1 MVGQRFLQR
10 VHPNP
15 VLNLRHVASHL
26 LPRDSHVSLERIEG
40 LQQVRL
46 RELEYGASYIESAI
60 TRPPSSKPLELSVD
74 AVTASGPSPHPF
86 QDVSRQLKREPYD
99 EQVNAR

>member
-40 LQQVRL
+40 LQQVRR
-46 RELEYGASYIESAI
+46 RELEYGVVHRSAI
-60 TRPPSSKPLELSVD
+60 PRPPSSKAPRT
-74 AVTASGPSPHPF
+74 AVRGHRRIGGGAITASVPGCIPPIEAPNPTMS
-86 QDVSRQLKREPYD
+86 K
-99 EQVNAR
+99 

>member
-15 VLNLRHVASHL
+15 VRNLRHVASHL

-40 LQQVRL
+40 LQQVRR
-46 RELEYGASYIESAI
+46 RELEYGVVHRVRHPAPSFLQG
-60 TRPPSSKPLELSVD
+60 PSSCRQM
-74 AVTASGPSPHPF
+74 PSPHRGGDITASFPGCIPPIEAPNPTM
-86 QDVSRQLKREPYD
+86 SK
-99 EQVNAR
+99 